1 MRRAPVLLA
10 ASVAAAATAVSG
22 MSAGLGA
29 QASPARLRL
38 VDDDPVTL
46 RATGFKPYEHARL
59 TILAGQR
66 LLRRTT
72 SAGPGGGFTMLVRGL
87 DVNACKGFSVTA
99 TGDKGSRATYK
110 RAPGV
115 CPQP

>member
-10 ASVAAAATAVSG
+10 ACLAAAATAVSG

-29 QASPARLRL
+29 QATAARLRL
-38 VDDDPVTL
+38 VDTDPVTL
-46 RATGFKPYEHARL
+46 RATGFKPNEHARL
-59 TILAGQR
+59 VILAGQR
-66 LLRRTT
+66 LVRRATT
-72 SAGPGGGFTMLVRGL
+72 AGPGGAFTMVVRGL

-110 RAPGV
+110 RPPGV